1 MGAVP
6 PVGRRARVAAW
17 GALTERGLHAATV
30 AGVDL
35 LVIRLADEVRVFH
48 GLCTHRG
55 ARLAEAAVE
64 GDRVVCAA
72 HGWDYRCATGVSA
85 VDPAE
90 SIQRFSAWIDEGAD
104 SVWVDRDEVVAWA
117 QTHRPTF
124 AGDDLVM

>member
-1 MGAVP
+1 MNRSTDPMGAVP

-64 GDRVVCAA
+64 G
-72 HGWDYRCATGVSA
+72 YRCATGVSA